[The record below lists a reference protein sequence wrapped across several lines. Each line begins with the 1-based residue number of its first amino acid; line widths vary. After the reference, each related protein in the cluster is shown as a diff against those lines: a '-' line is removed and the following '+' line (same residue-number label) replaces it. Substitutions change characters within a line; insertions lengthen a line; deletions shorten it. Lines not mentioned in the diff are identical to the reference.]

1 MYNLTNAHLS
11 RRFSGINRLNN
22 WLKFKSLIFCVHRD
36 APTQDCQY
44 NVQSLS
50 CAHKPL
56 RDVCGSRSGK
66 IKCESGDEIWRETG
80 ERIRAFAYCENC
92 SQPSMFVLC
101 PRESYSNASGSLFV
115 NREPHAQIGFLNRL
129 RPCMTL

>member
-1 MYNLTNAHLS
+1 MLLHKIANRTCSHCPALTNHYVMYAAAA
-11 RRFSGINRLNN
+11 
-22 WLKFKSLIFCVHRD
+22 VE
-36 APTQDCQY
+36 
-44 NVQSLS
+44 
-50 CAHKPL
+50 
-56 RDVCGSRSGK
+56 K
-66 IKCESGDEIWRETG
+66 IKCESGDEIWRETR

-101 PRESYSNASGSLFV
+101 PLDSYSNASGSLFV